1 MVLVRTCARCTPVCC
16 SSLMLTGSLHPP
28 RCLGG
33 QTCEMVSLDCGCA
46 YSPQHLLTSSP
57 CPPSSVATEAG
68 MLAIREDRDYIVQDD
83 LQKAVR
89 KLQESKKHEGKLD
102 YKAV

>member
-1 MVLVRTCARCTPVCC
+1 MCR
-16 SSLMLTGSLHPP
+16 PP
-28 RCLGG
+28 
-33 QTCEMVSLDCGCA
+33 
-46 YSPQHLLTSSP
+46 
-57 CPPSSVATEAG
+57 VATEAG